1 MVFQGVRTAAPP
13 DFLVS
18 FPTTLLDALLNSDYN
33 YGMMDSLSKGS
44 AVVSDNNNH
53 QAIPDY
59 AKVVLVPVANP
70 ATAPHMLHLGCIMAH
85 PDNGRIIALIVSLG
99 DPEALAKS
107 AAQLEPIVAE
117 FQEQGHPVEIMT
129 EVATSIARG
138 ILDVARDEMA
148 DLVIL
153 GIMKPTRGQA
163 SLGTIAEGVIATAPC
178 DVLVYRHATK
188 PEFSRIVVPVDGT
201 LVSRVA
207 VRTGIML
214 ANGYGKPIEAM
225 YAQPGYYPEWQ
236 GLARIEQTLQ
246 DIPGG
251 RICKRTVVKAAEP
264 ALGVLSRLSDEDLVV
279 IAAPRL
285 SAFEKWLSGNFS
297 QAILDNSP
305 GAVILASRR
314 TGEDGITGVVRRRLR
329 ALTPTLTR
337 IEQEEIVRQAQEMAT
352 PSLDYFVLI
361 IISALLASFGLLQSS
376 PAVIIGAML
385 VAPLMQPLIALA
397 TGLTTGRL
405 ELMRQAIVTGIQG
418 MLLALLIAVGV
429 GMIAQT
435 DLPTGEM
442 LARGSP
448 SLLDALV
455 ALASGLV
462 GAYATARKDIPA
474 ALAGVAIAAALM
486 PPVCTVGLGIAMQN
500 LNLSAGSGLLFL
512 TNIIS
517 ITIAGWIIFFWLGM
531 RPRKVEESRRRQYIS
546 VAFLVILL
554 VPVVALL
561 LRLSSTSSSR
571 SLVEEKVIAAFAP
584 ADVVEIQVVQGDTLH
599 VIATVQSE
607 RIITAQTVRAAQD
620 TLAAELAQPVEL
632 EVVFL
637 RVLKPVA
644 P

>member
-1 MVFQGVRTAAPP
+1 M
-13 DFLVS
+13 S
-18 FPTTLLDALLNSDYN
+18 ES
-33 YGMMDSLSKGS
+33 
-44 AVVSDNNNH
+44 NH

-70 ATAPHMLHLGCIMAH
+70 ATAPHMLHLGSIMAH
-85 PDNGRIIALIVSLG
+85 PANGRVIALIVSLG
-99 DPEALAKS
+99 DPESLAKS
-107 AAQLEPIVAE
+107 ASQLEPIVAE
-117 FQEQGHPVEIMT
+117 FQEAGHPVELVT

-138 ILDVARDEMA
+138 ILDVARDTMA

-163 SLGTIAEGVIATAPC
+163 AMGTIAEGVIATAPC

-188 PEFSRIVVPVDGT
+188 TEFSRIIVPVDGT

-207 VRTGIML
+207 ARTGILL

-236 GLARIEQTLQ
+236 GLARIEQSLQ
-246 DIPGG
+246 EIPGG
-251 RICKRTVVKAAEP
+251 RICKRTVVKAADP
-264 ALGVLSRLSDEDLVV
+264 ASGVLSRLSEDDLVV

-285 SAFEKWLSGNFS
+285 SAFEKWLSGDFS
-297 QAILDNSP
+297 QAILDHSP

-314 TGEDGITGVVRRRLR
+314 TGEDGRVGAVRRRLR

-337 IEQEEIVRQAQEMAT
+337 VEQEEIVRQSQEMAS

-361 IISALLASFGLLQSS
+361 IIAALLASFGLLQSS

-385 VAPLMQPLIALA
+385 VAPLMQPLIAFA

-405 ELMRQAIVTGIQG
+405 ELMRQAVVTGIQG
-418 MLLALLIAVGV
+418 ILLALLIAVGV
-429 GMIAQT
+429 GIIAGT
-435 DLPTGEM
+435 DLPTSEM

-448 SLLDALV
+448 TLLDALV
-455 ALASGLV
+455 AVASGLV

-500 LNLSAGSGLLFL
+500 INLAAGSGLLFL
-512 TNIIS
+512 TNITS
-517 ITIAGWIIFFWLGM
+517 IIIAGWIIFFWLGM
-531 RPRKVEESRRRQYIS
+531 RPRMVETSRRRQYIS

-554 VPVVALL
+554 LPVVILL
-561 LRLSSTSSSR
+561 LRLSNTSGNR
-571 SLVEEKVIAAFAP
+571 NVIEQKVIAAFAP
-584 ADVVEIQVVQGDTLH
+584 ADVVGIQVTQGDTLH
-599 VIATVQSE
+599 VVATVQSE
-607 RIITAQTVRAAQD
+607 HIITTQTVRDAQD
-620 TLAAELAQPVEL
+620 TLTAELGEPVEL
-632 EVVFL
+632 EVIYLQV
-637 RVLKPVA
+637 VKPAA